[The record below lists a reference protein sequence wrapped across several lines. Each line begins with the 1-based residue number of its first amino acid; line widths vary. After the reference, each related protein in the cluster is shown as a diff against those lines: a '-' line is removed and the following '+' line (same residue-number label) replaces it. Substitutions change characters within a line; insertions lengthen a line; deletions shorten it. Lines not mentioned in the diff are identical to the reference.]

1 MRSFTNAKLPED
13 AALFSVLMLGVHLQV
28 QLLTGMGFQ
37 ADQARQALIAAN
49 GDIARAVQIL
59 TTSQH

>member
-1 MRSFTNAKLPED
+1 MFAIQ
-13 AALFSVLMLGVHLQV
+13 GVYLQV
-28 QLLTGMGFQ
+28 QMLTGMGFH

-49 GDIARAVQIL
+49 GDIVSAVQIL